1 MGKDCDYNDVP
12 LPAPTAEDLFLLQ
25 QRLAELENRLT
36 TTTAAAA
43 TVAAGAINGA
53 GTGTG
58 GGTGMTGLGA
68 GMGAGIGMA
77 SEAAGVPGNV
87 NSRGPL
93 WLPPSLDKFPSAI
106 FLDIDCFKWAQ
117 LPIPKPNVHV
127 PPEVYEILSRGNAVH
142 GATGEY
148 FSTVHTWFPIISQK
162 RMTIGTAL
170 WEGGPDLAML
180 FLAMLL
186 VTTKEMADM
195 QDALANPLYAASKRF
210 LALLEGSGCLS
221 LMHLQAMILVA
232 LYELGHGIYPAAW
245 MTVGQC
251 ARYVEMIGIP
261 SFKESSIL
269 LGSCV
274 SSPPPCFLL
283 CFASTLS
290 RKWRMLKAYVPL
302 TVNLDRGGR
311 TSPCLVGCLHS

>member
-36 TTTAAAA
+36 TTATTAS
-43 TVAAGAINGA
+43 TGAGNETGTAA
-53 GTGTG
+53 GTGVA
-58 GGTGMTGLGA
+58 TGMTGMGV
-68 GMGAGIGMA
+68 GMGMGIGMA
-77 SEAAGVPGNV
+77 SGVGVGVGNV

-117 LPIPKPNVHV
+117 LPIPKPNVDV

-142 GATGEY
+142 DATSEY
-148 FSTVHTWFPIISQK
+148 FSTVHTWFPIVSRK

-186 VTTKEMADM
+186 VTTREMGDM

-232 LYELGHGIYPAAW
+232 LYEMGHGIYPAAW

-261 SFKESSIL
+261 SFKESSML

-274 SSPPPCFLL
+274 SLPSFLSL
-283 CFASTLS
+283 VRFCLEVIKGGTL
-290 RKWRMLKAYVPL
+290 RMGPW
-302 TVNLDRGGR
+302 TVNLDRG
-311 TSPCLVGCLHS
+311 